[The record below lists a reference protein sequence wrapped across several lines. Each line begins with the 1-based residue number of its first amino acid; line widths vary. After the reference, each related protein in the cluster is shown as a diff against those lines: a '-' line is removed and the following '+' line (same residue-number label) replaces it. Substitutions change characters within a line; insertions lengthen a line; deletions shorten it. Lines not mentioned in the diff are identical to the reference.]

1 MTMQHKQV
9 IELYNLGHTVVLF
22 SQNKTYSFKKGINNL
37 CYNVL
42 MQAEKG
48 RVI

>member
-9 IELYNLGHTVVLF
+9 IELYNAGHTVVLF
-22 SQNKTYSFKKGINNL
+22 SQNKTYSFKLGINAL
-37 CYNVL
+37 CFNTL
-42 MQAEKG
+42 KQAEKA

>member
-37 CYNVL
+37 CFNVL
-42 MQAEKG
+42 KQAEKA